1 MGISISTATSGYA
14 QSGGNDVTRNAILQF
29 LTAEKPSLFSSFL
42 VISQAQITKGVY
54 NIDLLTQY
62 GTYFAR
68 VVNNGLLYLSSISVT
83 SSNLCSDL
91 SPSEYTANT
100 AVASIS
106 SYIAASYPS
115 LSGYTLQLVQG
126 FMNGPYINYRFLYS
140 QAANRYE
147 FLLGYSS
154 SMGKYLITKATKT
167 TASSCDNASV
177 LVASQCVRSCQ
188 SFAF

>member
-1 MGISISTATSGYA
+1 MGIAISTVNSGYA
-14 QSGGNDVTRNAILQF
+14 QSGGNDVTRNSILQF
-29 LTAEKPSLFSSFL
+29 LMTEKPTLFSSFL
-42 VISQAQITKGVY
+42 VIKQAQISTGVF

-83 SSNLCSDL
+83 SNSLCSDL
-91 SPSEYTANT
+91 SPSEFTANT
-100 AVASIS
+100 VVALIS
-106 SYIAASYPS
+106 SYIMASYPS
-115 LSGYTLQLVQG
+115 LGGYKLQLVQG
-126 FMNGPYINYRFLYS
+126 FMSGPYINYRFLYS
-140 QAANRYE
+140 QGANRYE

-154 SMGKYLITKATKT
+154 SIGKYLITKATKT
-167 TASSCDNASV
+167 TAPSCDNASV

>member
-42 VISQAQITKGVY
+42 VINQAQINTGVY

-68 VVNNGLLYLSSISVT
+68 VVNNGLLYLSSISAT
-83 SSNLCSDL
+83 STNLCSDI
-91 SPSEYTANT
+91 SPSEFIANT
-100 AVASIS
+100 AVASINT
-106 SYIAASYPS
+106 YIFASYPL

-126 FMNGPYINYRFLYS
+126 FMSGPYINYRFLYS
-140 QAANRYE
+140 QGVNRYE
-147 FLLGYSS
+147 FLLSYSS
-154 SMGKYLITKATKT
+154 SIGKYLITKATQT
-167 TASSCDNASV
+167 TASSCNNASV
-177 LVASQCVRSCQ
+177 LVGTQCVSSCQ